1 MDLQTLWFAAVAVL
15 WTGFLLLEG
24 FDFGVA
30 ALLPVL
36 GRRPADRHL
45 MLRSIGPLWDGNE
58 VWLITAAGAV
68 FAAFPGWY
76 ATWLPVLYLPFVLV
90 LLGLIV
96 RAVAFEWRHQSHD
109 PRWDGTWTHVITAGS
124 LIAALGVGAALAT
137 TTLGLPIDAD
147 GIRVGGSFAGVGW
160 TALLGAVAVGAF
172 SVVHGAL
179 FLALKTDGDIR
190 LRARALALRWAP
202 VAALPLLAWA
212 LVAHLRY
219 GTPVTAALWAVAA
232 LAVLVTWVR
241 IKVDREGQAFAAWA
255 VMLVSSAATIFG
267 AAYPVVVPSTID
279 PAFDVTIAT
288 ASVSDYTLTIMT
300 WVAAFG
306 LPVVLGYQAWTY
318 WVFRKRLTAEP
329 QHEDAPAAGTAPAP
343 GEVPA

>member
-15 WTGFLLLEG
+15 WIGFLLLEG

-45 MLRSIGPLWDGNE
+45 LLRTIGPLWDGNE
-58 VWLITAAGAV
+58 VWLITAVGAV

-76 ATWLPVLYLPFVLV
+76 ATWLPALHLPFVLV
-90 LLGLIV
+90 LFGLII
-96 RAVAFEWRHQSHD
+96 RAVAFEWRHSHHTEA
-109 PRWDGTWTHVITAGS
+109 WDATWTRVITAGS
-124 LIAALGVGAALAT
+124 LIAAAGIGAALGA

-147 GIRVGGSFAGVGW
+147 GSRVGGALAGLGW
-160 TALLGAVAVGAF
+160 PALLGAAAVLAF
-172 SVVHGAL
+172 SVVHGAV
-179 FLALKTDGDIR
+179 FLALKTDGPVR
-190 LRARALALRWAP
+190 VAARAFARRWAP

-212 LVAHLRY
+212 GIAHLRY
-219 GTPVTAALWAVAA
+219 GTPVTAVLWAVAA
-232 LAVLVTWVR
+232 LAVVVAWARLR
-241 IKVDREGQAFAAWA
+241 AGREGQAFAAWGG
-255 VMLVSSAATIFG
+255 MLVAAAAAVFG

-279 PAFDVTIAT
+279 PAFDVTVT
-288 ASVSDYTLTIMT
+288 DASVSAYTLTVMT
-300 WVAAFG
+300 WAAGIG

-329 QHEDAPAAGTAPAP
+329 VHA
-343 GEVPA
+343 

>member
-58 VWLITAAGAV
+58 VWLITAVGAV

-76 ATWLPVLYLPFVLV
+76 ATWLPALYLPFVLV
-90 LLGLIV
+90 LFGLIV
-96 RAVAFEWRHQSHD
+96 RAVAFEWRHSHHTEA
-109 PRWDGTWTHVITAGS
+109 WDATWTRVITAGS
-124 LIAALGVGAALAT
+124 LIAALGIGAALGA

-147 GIRVGGSFAGVGW
+147 GDRVGGAFAGW
-160 TALLGAVAVGAF
+160 SWPALLGALAVLGF
-172 SVVHGAL
+172 SLVHGAL
-179 FLALKTDGDIR
+179 FLALKVDGDVR
-190 LRARALALRWAP
+190 LRARAFALRWSP

-212 LVAHLRY
+212 GVTHLRY
-219 GTPVTAALWAVAA
+219 GTPLTGALWLVAA
-232 LAVLVTWVR
+232 LAVLVAWTR
-241 IKVDREGQAFAAWA
+241 LRLGREGSAFAAWA
-255 VMLVSSAATIFG
+255 VVLVASAATIFG
-267 AAYPVVVPSTID
+267 AAYPVVAPSTVD
-279 PAFDVTIAT
+279 VAFDVTIAD

-300 WVAAFG
+300 WAAGVG

-329 QHEDAPAAGTAPAP
+329 VRPEPVDA
-343 GEVPA
+343 

>member
-1 MDLQTLWFAAVAVL
+1 MDLATLWFAAVAVL

-30 ALLPVL
+30 GLLPVL

-76 ATWLPVLYLPFVLV
+76 ATWLPALYLPFVLV
-90 LLGLIV
+90 LFGLII
-96 RAVAFEWRHQSHD
+96 RAVAFEWRHSHHTEA
-109 PRWDGTWTHVITAGS
+109 WDATWTRIITAGS
-124 LIAALGVGAALAT
+124 LIAALGVGAALGA

-147 GIRVGGSFAGVGW
+147 GNRVGGPFAGLSW
-160 TALLGAVAVGAF
+160 AALLGAVAVLGF
-172 SVVHGAL
+172 SLVHGAL
-179 FLALKTDGDIR
+179 FLALKVDGEVR
-190 LRARALALRWAP
+190 VRARAFALRWAP

-212 LVAHLRY
+212 GWVHLRY
-219 GTPVTAALWAVAA
+219 GTPVTGVLWLIAA
-232 LAVLVTWVR
+232 LAVVVAWAR
-241 IKVDREGQAFAAWA
+241 IKVDAEGSAFTAWA
-255 VMLVSSAATIFG
+255 VLLVASAATIFG

-279 PAFDVTIAT
+279 AAFDVTVAD
-288 ASVSDYTLTIMT
+288 ASVSDYTLTVMT
-300 WVAAFG
+300 WAAAVG

-329 QHEDAPAAGTAPAP
+329 VHEEPAEAARA
-343 GEVPA
+343 